1 MHINMENR
9 FEEVMANH
17 SDEELV
23 KIINSEPGDY
33 QPEAIKAAHKEIQKR
48 KIDVKQVGTEPEEVV
63 EESNYPSEETTS
75 IRYPALRFIS
85 GFYKI
90 LAWIVVIVTVVFII
104 SLIARDGSSL
114 GILEAVIALLGGGF
128 LFISFLAT
136 SEIIKVF
143 VDIEH
148 NTRISSMK

>member
-1 MHINMENR
+1 MNHQ

-33 QPEAIKAAHKEIQKR
+33 QPEAIDAAHKEIQKR
-48 KIDVKQVGTEPEEVV
+48 KIDVKKKSIEPKEV
-63 EESNYPSEETTS
+63 ETESNHSNEEETG

-90 LAWIVVIVTVVFII
+90 LAYLVVII
-104 SLIARDGSSL
+104 
-114 GILEAVIALLGGGF
+114 AVIAIIISFASDSPSLGVLEILIALIGGGF
-128 LFISFLAT
+128 LFISFLAA

-143 VDIEH
+143 IDIEH
-148 NTRISSMK
+148 NTRTS